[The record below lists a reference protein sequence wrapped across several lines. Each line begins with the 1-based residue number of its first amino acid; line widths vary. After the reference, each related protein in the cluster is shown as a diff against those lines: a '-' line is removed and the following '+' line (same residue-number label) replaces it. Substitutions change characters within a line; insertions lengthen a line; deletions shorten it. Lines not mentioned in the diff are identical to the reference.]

1 MSKFNV
7 GDDVYDLRYG
17 NGKVIE
23 LHEDNKWGV
32 VVEFNNNIDI
42 DNNKLVRNYKHGG
55 EGGEHWANPML
66 YHGHDL
72 KVVVKEKE
80 YVYQVLYKRAG
91 QGLWNTSA
99 EFYSSINDWRDA
111 VLYSGEE
118 AEAMFLEVSKREIND
133 D

>member
-7 GDDVYDLRYG
+7 GDKVFDIRYG
-17 NGKVIE
+17 NGVVAKVVSEQNYPVRVKFDVDDNSNVDGIYT
-23 LHEDNKWGV
+23 EDGKS
-32 VVEFNNNIDI
+32 DI
-42 DNNKLVRNYKHGG
+42 DQI
-55 EGGEHWANPML
+55 NPLL
-66 YHGHDL
+66 YLGHDL

-91 QGLWNTSA
+91 QELWNTSA
-99 EFYSSINDWRDA
+99 EFYSNINDWRDA

-118 AEAMFLEVSKREIND
+118 AEAMFLECSKREVND

>member
-17 NGKVIE
+17 NGKVTE
-23 LHEDNKWGV
+23 LYEDDKWGV
-32 VVEFNNNIDI
+32 VVEFDRI
-42 DNNKLVRNYKHGG
+42 VQNYKHGG

-91 QGLWNTSA
+91 QELWNTSA
-99 EFYSSINDWRDA
+99 EFYSNINDWRDA

-118 AEAMFLEVSKREIND
+118 AEAMFLEVSKMEIND

>member
-7 GDDVYDLRYG
+7 GDKVFDIRYG
-17 NGKVIE
+17 NG
-23 LHEDNKWGV
+23 V
-32 VVEFNNNIDI
+32 VVAKVVSEQTYPVIVKFDVDDNINVDGIYTEDGKSDI
-42 DNNKLVRNYKHGG
+42 DQI
-55 EGGEHWANPML
+55 NPLL
-66 YHGHDL
+66 YLGHDL

-91 QGLWNTSA
+91 QELWSTSA

-118 AEAMFLEVSKREIND
+118 AEAMFLECSKREVND